1 MATQGVAAQFWRELA
16 QARLFR
22 AWFLLRLSQVVFE
35 KFVNTDVVERVVSV
49 DGQIQVLF
57 RSEEW

>member
-1 MATQGVAAQFWRELA
+1 MAAQFWRELA
-16 QARLFR
+16 QARLFG
-22 AWFLLRLSQVVFE
+22 AWFLLRLSQVSFE
-35 KFVNTDVVERVVSV
+35 KFVNTDVVEGVVSV